1 MNKEEVIEIL
11 SEMRSE
17 YNLFGDEEEATRYHV
32 LSWAIKEMN
41 AEPVRHGHWIWNED
55 EWNHQCSVCKERF
68 DYSKTYE
75 LFDHGFQ
82 MANYCPCCGARM
94 DGGKDDE

>member
-1 MNKEEVIEIL
+1 MNLVNVNDVL
-11 SEMRSE
+11 
-17 YNLFGDEEEATRYHV
+17 NLFGIEDEDIYATRTIEDAIYNGT
-32 LSWAIKEMN
+32 LSIVE
-41 AEPVRHGHWIWNED
+41 AEPIRHGHWIWNED

-82 MANYCPCCGARM
+82 MAEYCPCCGARM
-94 DGGKDDE
+94 DEVEE